1 MMESNQK
8 KSRASHQALGQNQ
21 KNNKDREFNHNRDFL
36 ELYKSCP
43 LPDGQII
50 KNMGLFA
57 KRQSLSRVLYM
68 YELYKKIIN
77 VHGII
82 VEFGV
87 RWGQN
92 LALFQNFRAMFEPYN
107 HNRKIVGFDTFA
119 GFPTVTDKDHA
130 HKHSTGDMHVVDEY
144 EIYLEKILQAHEDNS
159 PVANVKKFEICKGD
173 ATVTFKEYLEKNPET
188 IIALAYFDFD
198 LYEPT
203 KACLELCRDRMTK
216 GSIIAFD
223 ELNHPNWPGET
234 RAVQDVLGLKNI
246 RLQRMPFNP
255 TTSFIEIE

>member
-1 MMESNQK
+1 MIQSNQK
-8 KSRASHQALGQNQ
+8 KSHVTRQDQGER
-21 KNNKDREFNHNRDFL
+21 DFNHHRDFL
-36 ELYKSCP
+36 ELYKACP
-43 LPDGQII
+43 LPDGQKI
-50 KNMGLFA
+50 KNLGLFA
-57 KRQSLSRVLYM
+57 KRQSLSRIMYM

-107 HNRKIVGFDTFA
+107 YTRKIVGFDTFS
-119 GFPTVTDKDHA
+119 GFPNVSHKDITN
-130 HKHSTGDMHVVDEY
+130 KHSSGDMYVAEQY
-144 EIYLEKILQAHEDNS
+144 EDYLEKLLQAHENNS
-159 PVANVKKFEICKGD
+159 PVPNVKKFEICKGD
-173 ATVTFKEYLEKNPET
+173 AIVTFKQYLDRNPET

-203 KACLELCRDRMTK
+203 KVCLELCKDRLTK
-216 GSIIAFD
+216 GSIIGFD

-234 RAVQDVLGLKNI
+234 IAVQEILGLNNI